1 MKCVGLIIA
10 LLLLTLFSSCK
21 VNQKTNGEKVGRW
34 IYVTTVE
41 GNKEVQRG
49 KYRQDGFQKGTWRYK
64 RNGKLYK
71 KEVFKDTLICI
82 TYYYPTHKVE
92 SVGQSIYVKKKKGLH
107 YYYTGSWFL
116 YDPKGRLIGVK
127 HYKEGVL
134 EHYTIVRQ

>member
-1 MKCVGLIIA
+1 MRYTRLVIA
-10 LLLLTLFSSCK
+10 LFIIVLFGSCK
-21 VNQKTNGEKVGRW
+21 VNQKVNGERVGRW
-34 IYVTTVE
+34 VYTTIVE
-41 GNKEVQRG
+41 GNKEVHRG

-71 KEVFKDTLICI
+71 KEVVKDSIIEI
-82 TYYYPTHKVE
+82 TYYYPNHKVE
-92 SVGQSIYVKKKKGLH
+92 SVGQSIYVKKEKGLH

-116 YDPKGRLIGVK
+116 YDPKGMLIGVK